1 MTEVTFFE
9 DFHCYEYH
17 TPGGAAPRFRYFL
30 YAPVYQQIRFFSQ
43 CSTERQLPRLPAAF
57 SSEFVP
63 VSLAKIFRLE

>member
-17 TPGGAAPRFRYFL
+17 SPRGAAPQFRFFL
-30 YAPVYQQIRFFSQ
+30 YAPVYQQENFLSRG
-43 CSTERQLPRLPAAF
+43 STHCPLPRLPAAH

-63 VSLAKIFRLE
+63 LSLAKIFKF